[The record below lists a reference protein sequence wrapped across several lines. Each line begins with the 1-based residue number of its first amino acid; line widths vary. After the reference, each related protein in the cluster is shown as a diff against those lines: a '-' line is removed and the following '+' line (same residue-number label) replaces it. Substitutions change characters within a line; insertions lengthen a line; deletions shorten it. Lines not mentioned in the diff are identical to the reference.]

1 MALRTNLAQAS
12 TGRELAAL
20 TDGRWAPRWYW
31 RDDLEAMQAASR
43 RMSYP
48 DEHPAAVLRAYR
60 PTETWIDPPP
70 SQTSAAAGGTT
81 SSQRL
86 PSRAPQRPTGQ
97 EHPP

>member
-48 DEHPAAVLRAYR
+48 DEHPAAVLRVALRPANDSRAEHHSAQPDRSTRHDRHSGRCRYR
-60 PTETWIDPPP
+60 P
-70 SQTSAAAGGTT
+70 
-81 SSQRL
+81 QR
-86 PSRAPQRPTGQ
+86 RG
-97 EHPP
+97 